1 MQENNQRWGVG
12 AGCWGSGVEWEWVYW
27 EGGWGGI
34 NTIKNEGWTFEGKAL
49 QSCRLNKEMVQ
60 R

>member
-1 MQENNQRWGVG
+1 MLREWGGVG
-12 AGCWGSGVEWEWVYW
+12 VGVLGRGV
-27 EGGWGGI
+27 GGI